1 MIRRLALLLSVALA
15 LAAAGP
21 VRAQDGVTDKT
32 IVIGQS
38 AAFSGPAAQLG
49 IQLRSGAKLWLDHVN
64 AQRRHPRPP
73 DRTAHARRQVRVG
86 ARRGEHEEAHQRG
99 PRVRAVRVRRHA
111 DFAGEHAD
119 LHRGARSVRR
129 RRSPAPS
136 CCEPPFNRYIFNVR
150 ASYYDET
157 EAIVEHLTRIGAR
170 KIAVFHQAD
179 SYGQAGLDGTTRAL
193 AKRNMK
199 VHSLGTVERNT
210 TNVADAV
217 KAIDASQPDAVVMI
231 SAYTS
236 TAEFV
241 KQMKKKGSLAS
252 FYTVSFVGSKAL
264 ADALGKEGH
273 GVTISQVVPFPWSP
287 LTPIVKEYLDLAKKS
302 KDFEVN
308 FSSLEGFIAAKVLTE
323 GLRRAG
329 KDLTRERFVAALEGI
344 TNLDL
349 GGFGV
354 VLLGEEPQCIAL
366 RRPRDDRARREI
378 RSLKRSERRGMTR
391 LLRCTFFESQSRAP
405 RPRRRVRDGVDDGQS
420 GAPLRGGRA
429 GRASKSWK
437 QRMSC

>member
-1 MIRRLALLLSVALA
+1 MIRRLGLLLSIALVVV
-15 LAAAGP
+15 AGP

-49 IQLRSGAKLWLDHVN
+49 IQLRAGAKLWIDHVN
-64 AQRRHPRPP
+64 STGGIHGRQIELRTRDDKYESALAAENTKKLIAE
-73 DRTAHARRQVRVG
+73 DRVFALFAYVGTPTSQASIPIFTEARVPFVG
-86 ARRGEHEEAHQRG
+86 A
-99 PRVRAVRVRRHA
+99 
-111 DFAGEHAD
+111 FT
-119 LHRGARSVRR
+119 GAELLRS
-129 RRSPAPS
+129 
-136 CCEPPFNRYIFNVR
+136 PFNRYIFNVR

-193 AKRNMK
+193 TRRNMK

-210 TNVADAV
+210 TNVAEAV

-264 ADALGKEGH
+264 ADALGKDGH
-273 GVTISQVVPFPWSP
+273 GVTISQVVPYPWSP
-287 LTPIVKEYLDLAKKS
+287 LTPVVKEYLDLAKRS

-308 FSSLEGFIAAKVLTE
+308 FSSLEGFLAAKVLTE

-329 KDLTRERFVAALEGI
+329 KDLSRERFVAALEGI

-354 VLLGEEPQCIAL
+354 SFSANNHN
-366 RRPRDDRARREI
+366 
-378 RSLKRSERRGMTR
+378 
-391 LLRCTFFESQSRAP
+391 
-405 RPRRRVRDGVDDGQS
+405 
-420 GAPLRGGRA
+420 
-429 GRASKSWK
+429 ASKFVDLAMIGREGK
-437 QRMSC
+437 FVR

>member
-1 MIRRLALLLSVALA
+1 MIRPALLLIAALA
-15 LAAAGP
+15 VASAAP
-21 VRAQDGVTDKT
+21 VRAQEGVTDKT

-38 AAFSGPAAQLG
+38 AALSGPAAQLG
-49 IQLRSGAKLWLDHVN
+49 IQLRAGAKLWIDQVN
-64 AQRRHPRPP
+64 ASGGVHGRQIELRSRDDKYESALAAENTKKLITE
-73 DRTAHARRQVRVG
+73 DRVFALFAYVGTPTSQASIPIFTEARVPFVG
-86 ARRGEHEEAHQRG
+86 AFTGAELL
-99 PRVRAVRVRRHA
+99 RA
-111 DFAGEHAD
+111 
-119 LHRGARSVRR
+119 
-129 RRSPAPS
+129 
-136 CCEPPFNRYIFNVR
+136 PFNRYIFNVR

-193 AKRNMK
+193 TKRNLK

-210 TNVADAV
+210 TNVAEAV

-264 ADALGKEGH
+264 ADALGKDGH
-273 GVTISQVVPFPWSP
+273 GVTISQVVPYPWSP
-287 LTPIVKEYLDLAKKS
+287 LTPVVKEYLDLAKKS

-308 FSSLEGFIAAKVLTE
+308 FSSLEGFLAAKVLTE

-329 KDLTRERFVAALEGI
+329 RDLSRERFVAALEGI

-354 VLLGEEPQCIAL
+354 SFSANNHN
-366 RRPRDDRARREI
+366 
-378 RSLKRSERRGMTR
+378 
-391 LLRCTFFESQSRAP
+391 
-405 RPRRRVRDGVDDGQS
+405 
-420 GAPLRGGRA
+420 
-429 GRASKSWK
+429 ASKFVDLAMIGREGK
-437 QRMSC
+437 FVR